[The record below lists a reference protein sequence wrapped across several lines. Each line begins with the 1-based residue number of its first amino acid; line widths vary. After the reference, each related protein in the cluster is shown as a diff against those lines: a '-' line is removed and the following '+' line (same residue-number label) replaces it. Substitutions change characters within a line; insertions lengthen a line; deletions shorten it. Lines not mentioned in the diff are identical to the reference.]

1 MHTMIYYSGRP
12 GTEMLLTVLLTT
24 AIEIPASIPLVC
36 YISDG
41 GADTSA
47 DIAAEIGGKKGAGA
61 IRLLY
66 AVYFLYISSGTVNN
80 FSKFM
85 SVEFP

>member
-47 DIAAEIGGKKGAGA
+47 DIAAEIGGKKRSGSNKAFVCS
-61 IRLLY
+61 ILF
-66 AVYFLYISSGTVNN
+66 VYILRHGQQLF
-80 FSKFM
+80 
-85 SVEFP
+85 